1 MSLPAHVIEGVE
13 RYKSLHNSIG
23 SVYSDALYPAD
34 KGSSERRSYLK
45 KIIERGEDQEGKK
58 YLAKYKIATGF
69 VREEKEVMAAKE
81 WKGNLSDSK
90 DWKRYNYLTCG
101 KYGMLEENVS
111 GDKRYL
117 VYKCNQRRLCPSCRD
132 SYHKEKARKAE
143 DFAAAVMRSVGVE
156 CLSKFRLTFPDFIRD
171 QIKTKAQRSAF
182 KSLANEF
189 LQGVYGCVANKSG
202 VYNRGSVGVS
212 IQCHIRSTQECWKD
226 SFHLHASVIPV
237 IVGLRSYLLPVVVP
251 MRNCVILIPV
261 YYNEVCPWDK
271 VFNEDDFERMRLKW
285 SKLVRRLSHKL
296 GFERVDEIPDEV
308 GVNYSYG
315 YLPEA
320 VQQGKGKGFD
330 LAYDMRSPAYDLEK
344 AAAAVDMADKKIIM
358 SFKHGDFGYFENWS
372 FENYTYQVAILL
384 GYKNLNSTYGWLR
397 RGAFYAT
404 ALGVEVEKE
413 KDDFAPVP
421 GLSIRTEYKREYKAE
436 TVPGKKK
443 IKIVEHLCV
452 RSLKD
457 ANNPGPWIEID
468 LSQVHGE
475 ANWIESRKKRVYS
488 VAKNKSPP

>member
-1 MSLPAHVIEGVE
+1 MNVPDCVVE
-13 RYKSLHNSIG
+13 EFKKYESSYNSIG
-23 SVYSDALYPAD
+23 FIYNDDLYPAD
-34 KGSSERRSYLK
+34 KWSSKRRSYLK
-45 KIIERGEDQEGKK
+45 KVVLREGDQKGKK
-58 YLAKYKIATGF
+58 YLSKYELATGF
-69 VREEKEVMAAKE
+69 VREGKEVMAGRK
-81 WKGNLSDSK
+81 WKGRLSESK

-117 VYKCNQRRLCPSCRD
+117 VYKCNQRKLCPSCRD

-171 QIKTKAQRSAF
+171 QIKTKEQRSAF
-182 KSLANEF
+182 KALGNEF
-189 LQGVYGCVANKSG
+189 LQGVYGCVANKYG
-202 VYNRGSVGVS
+202 VYERGSVGVG
-212 IQCHIRSTQECWKD
+212 IQCHVRSTQECHRD
-226 SFHLHASVIPV
+226 SFHLHSYVIPV
-237 IVGLRSYLLPVVVP
+237 IVGLRSRLIPVVVP
-251 MRNCVILIPV
+251 MRNCVILIPM

-285 SKLVRRLSHKL
+285 AKLIKRLSNKL

-308 GVNYSYG
+308 DINYSYG

-320 VQQGKGKGFD
+320 VQQGKGKGFN

-344 AAAAVDMADKKIIM
+344 AAAAVNMADKKIIM
-358 SFKHGDFGYFENWS
+358 SFKRGGLGYFANWS
-372 FENYTYQVAILL
+372 FEDYADQMAILL

-397 RGAFYAT
+397 RGEFYAA
-404 ALGVEVEKE
+404 ALGVEVKKE
-413 KDDFAPVP
+413 KDDFTPVP

-436 TVPGKKK
+436 AVPGKKK
-443 IKIVEHLCV
+443 IEIVEHLCV

-475 ANWIESRKKRVYS
+475 ANWIESRKKRIYS
-488 VAKNKSPP
+488 VAKGKSPP